1 MPSKRE
7 LRLILLPLNGSRQET
22 AGDVEVFVIIFTEI
36 VLLPAPGVLVAGRAA
51 RVFTNASLRVDAHVL
66 PVTIAA
72 NYYHIFLFGNK
83 CAQLV
88 PFMGKIDIGMI
99 VMLAGAIRPDNRSR
113 ADEHTVC
120 CIGLRN
126 SLFEPRLLFRTTDG
140 LPRSIGCFV
149 L

>member
-1 MPSKRE
+1 M
-7 LRLILLPLNGSRQET
+7 PLNGSRQEA

-36 VLLPAPGVLVAGRAA
+36 VLLPAPGVLVACRAA
-51 RVFTNASLRVDAHVL
+51 GVFANSSLRVDAHVL

-72 NYYHIFLFGNK
+72 NHYHVFLFGNK

-88 PFMGKIDIGMI
+88 TFMGKIDIGMI
-99 VMLAGAIRPDNRSR
+99 VMLALSIRPDNRSR

-126 SLFEPRLLFRTTDG
+126 SLFAPRLLLRTPDG
-140 LPRSIGCFV
+140 LPRSLGCFV
-149 L
+149 